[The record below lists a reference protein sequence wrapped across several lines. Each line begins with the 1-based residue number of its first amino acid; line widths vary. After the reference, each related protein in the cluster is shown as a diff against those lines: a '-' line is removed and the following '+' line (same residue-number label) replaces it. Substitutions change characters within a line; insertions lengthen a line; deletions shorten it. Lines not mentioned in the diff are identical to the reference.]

1 MTFDLN
7 TLLDIFKVGVGLVY
21 LYLEYHARPSMWVA
35 SVIMPAIGLVLFW
48 NKGLYADC
56 AINCYYL
63 IIAVYGFI
71 AWTRHSHKK
80 DKGSGLRISHTPSSK
95 ALILLGCLL
104 LIWGC
109 IAFILHKFIDSTVI
123 FADSLT
129 TSMSI
134 IGMWML
140 ARKYVEQWLVWFVVD
155 AIYVWLY
162 YKKQIYFSGSLY
174 VFYTIMAL
182 FGYRRWS
189 KQIAPTSHK

>member
-71 AWTRHSHKK
+71 AWTRHSRKK
-80 DKGSGLRISHTPSSK
+80 DMGSELRISHIPCSK
-95 ALILLGCLL
+95 ALTLFGCLL

-109 IAFILHKFIDSTVI
+109 VSFILHKFTDSTVI

-174 VFYTIMAL
+174 VFYTVMAL
-182 FGYRRWS
+182 FGYRRWQ
-189 KQIAPTSHK
+189 KQIPRN